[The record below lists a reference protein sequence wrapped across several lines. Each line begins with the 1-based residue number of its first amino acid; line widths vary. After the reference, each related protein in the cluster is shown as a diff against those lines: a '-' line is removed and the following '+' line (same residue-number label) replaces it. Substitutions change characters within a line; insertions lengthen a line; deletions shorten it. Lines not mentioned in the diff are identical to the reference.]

1 MRRGY
6 SRPSPQDFDPGT
18 SGYASAPRLS
28 SMLSRRQATPENQCS
43 RGHVEKLLPTGYRT
57 GIGFGKGKRSR
68 PDDHQGY
75 QGYQGVEA
83 VINHDAVHDAFMMPS
98 CHTNSR
104 VVDISSDEAQC

>member
-6 SRPSPQDFDPGT
+6 PRPSPQDFDPGT

-28 SMLSRRQATPENQCS
+28 SMLSRRQATPEYQCS

-75 QGYQGVEA
+75 QGVVA
-83 VINHDAVHDAFMMPS
+83 VIDHDAVYDAFMMLS

-104 VVDISSDEAQC
+104 MVDISSDEAQ